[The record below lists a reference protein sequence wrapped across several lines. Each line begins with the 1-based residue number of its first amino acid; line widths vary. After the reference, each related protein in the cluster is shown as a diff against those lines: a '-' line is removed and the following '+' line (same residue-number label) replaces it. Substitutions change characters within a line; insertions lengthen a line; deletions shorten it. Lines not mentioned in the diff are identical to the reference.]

1 MKKLPL
7 KELVVKTTEAV
18 IDIGVDPLTAWTEH
32 NSAYRPLL
40 AMHKE
45 KELDYLDDELLK
57 QYMDEV
63 GARIDRGEIGWHMYR
78 RIQREIDKM
87 VEYSQ
92 KGSIGWSFM
101 QKVSK
106 FKLNTYYEKIIAD
119 FIASADFHP
128 NTRGDITWIARKY
141 FAWLIGEGWHTLK
154 GVGAAEVQKFLV
166 HCSNHLRKGSIRN
179 TMLYL
184 KKLYAYLTKIGLSK
198 NDYSE
203 LLSFKVVR
211 GTRLYPAAS
220 PGDLARILEQID
232 RRIPVGK
239 RDYAIILLGA
249 VTGLRAIDIARMELS
264 DIDWKRGEIK
274 IVQEKT
280 GVSLALPLTKDV
292 GAAIEEYILRAR
304 PETND
309 TKVFI
314 RNRKPYR
321 GFKDSVS
328 IGDMYDVY
336 RKRAGLPREPFDGN
350 GFHSLRRGVGKN
362 LTIAQVPVTDVA
374 QVLGIRKLN
383 VAKRYISLD
392 SIHLKECAIS
402 FAGIKPTSAEGGE
415 VQ

>member
-1 MKKLPL
+1 MKKLRIT
-7 KELVVKTTEAV
+7 ELAVKVTEAV
-18 IDIGVDPLTAWTEH
+18 IDMGIDPLTAWTEH
-32 NSAYRPLL
+32 NSAFKPLL
-40 AMHKE
+40 SMHKE
-45 KELDYLDDELLK
+45 KDLEYLNDELLQ
-57 QYMDEV
+57 QYMDDV
-63 GARIDRGEIGWHMYR
+63 GARVDRGEIGWQMYR
-78 RIQREIDKM
+78 RIQRGIEKM

-92 KGSIGWSFM
+92 KGSIGWSFLR
-101 QKVSK
+101 KVSK
-106 FKLNTYYEKIIAD
+106 FQLNPYYEKIIED
-119 FIASADFHP
+119 FMASADFHP

-141 FAWLIGEGWHTLK
+141 FSWLLGEGKHTLK
-154 GVGAAEVQKFLV
+154 SVGAVEIQGFLV
-166 HCSNHLRKGSIRN
+166 HCSNHLKLGSVRN

-184 KKLYAYLTKIGLSK
+184 KKLYAYLAKIGLSK
-198 NDYSE
+198 NDYNE
-203 LLSFKVVR
+203 LLSFKTVR

-220 PGDLARILEQID
+220 PNDLAQVLEQVD

-249 VTGLRAIDIARMELS
+249 VTGLRAIDIIRMELS

-292 GAAIEEYILRAR
+292 GAAIEEYILRVR
-304 PETND
+304 PQVDD
-309 TKVFI
+309 TKVFL

-336 RKRAGLPREPFDGN
+336 RKRAGLPRDPFDGN

-362 LTIAQVPVTDVA
+362 LTVAQVPVTDVA
-374 QVLGIRKLN
+374 QVLGIKNLN
-383 VAKRYISLD
+383 VVKKYISLD
-392 SIHLKECAIS
+392 SVHLKECAIS
-402 FAGIKPTSAEGGE
+402 FAGIEPINKQGGA